1 MMGAIGVVA
10 RRLPAGLLTLA
21 IALLLV
27 AGCASRSAGPAKPV
41 KVYPA
46 WVLNPDLPGHTGV
59 IGSAPRQDMGGRD
72 AQYRVAM
79 LKARQELARMIRVQV
94 EARTTTRIEERGG
107 RAMQDYDSEMR
118 LRASEA
124 LQLDR
129 ARVADEWVDPETG
142 ELYLHLV
149 TSK

>member
-1 MMGAIGVVA
+1 VSIRLP
-10 RRLPAGLLTLA
+10 RRLLALAAASLLAAACAT
-21 IALLLV
+21 
-27 AGCASRSAGPAKPV
+27 GCGSAAPAKPA

-46 WVLNPDLPGHTGV
+46 WVVNPDLPGYTGV
-59 IGSAPRQDMGGRD
+59 IGAAPPQDMGGRD

-94 EARTTTRIEERGG
+94 EARTTTRIEERRGQTT
-107 RAMQDYDSEMR
+107 QDYDSEMR
-118 LRASEA
+118 LRSNEA

-129 ARVADEWVDPETG
+129 ARVVDEWVDPETG

-149 TSK
+149 TPK

>member
-1 MMGAIGVVA
+1 MPY
-10 RRLPAGLLTLA
+10 RLPMRLLALA
-21 IALLLV
+21 AATLLV
-27 AGCASRSAGPAKPV
+27 AACATGGARPAKPA

-46 WVLNPDLPGHTGV
+46 WVLNPDLPGYTGV
-59 IGSAPRQDMGGRD
+59 IGAAPPQDMGGRD

-94 EARTTTRIEERGG
+94 EARTTTRIEERRGQTT
-107 RAMQDYDSEMR
+107 QDYDSEMR
-118 LRASEA
+118 LRSNEA

-129 ARVADEWVDPETG
+129 ARVVDEWVDPETG

-149 TSK
+149 TPAK

>member
-1 MMGAIGVVA
+1 VSI
-10 RRLPAGLLTLA
+10 RLPERVLA
-21 IALLLV
+21 LAAVALL
-27 AGCASRSAGPAKPV
+27 AAACATGGARSPAKPA

-46 WVLNPDLPGHTGV
+46 WVVNPDLPGYNGV
-59 IGSAPRQDMGGRD
+59 IGSAPPQDMGGRD

-94 EARTTTRIEERGG
+94 EAKTTTRLEQRNGQPATQE
-107 RAMQDYDSEMR
+107 YDSEMR
-118 LRASEA
+118 LRANEA

-142 ELYLHLV
+142 DLYLHLV
-149 TSK
+149 TPK